1 VPHNC
6 EYRSQFGN
14 VEDYGIRSANEIEK
28 TILAEGPETV
38 GAICLESITA
48 GGGAIMPPL
57 GYWRRVQEICR
68 EYNVLLLLDEVVM
81 GLGRT
86 GKWFG
91 YQHFDVK
98 PDIVTMAKGLAS
110 GYAAI
115 SCTVTTNE
123 VFEMC
128 HQKCES
134 DEGVDLGY
142 FRDISTFG
150 ACTAGPTAALANM
163 QIIENERLIE
173 NSANVGAYLQESLH
187 QLEHKHKIIGQ
198 VRGLGLFAGIELVK
212 NRQTKEPVDETE
224 LARICADVMSQGV
237 MIGRTNRS
245 FHKLNNTILLAPAL
259 VATKADIDA
268 ITRAI
273 DVALTRH
280 KLQE

>member
-28 TILAEGPETV
+28 TILAEGVETV
-38 GAICLESITA
+38 GAIYLESIPA

-57 GYWRRVQEICR
+57 GYWRCVQEICT
-68 EYNVLLLLDEVVM
+68 EYNILLLLDEVVI

-110 GYAAI
+110 GHAAI

-134 DEGVDLGY
+134 DEGVNLGY
-142 FRDISTFG
+142 FHDISTFG
-150 ACTAGPTAALANM
+150 ACTAGPTAALTNM

-173 NSANVGAYLQESLH
+173 NPANKGAYLQESLH
-187 QLEHKHKIIGQ
+187 QLDHKHKIVGQ
-198 VRGLGLFAGIELVK
+198 VRGLGLFAGIEFVK

-245 FHKLNNTILLAPAL
+245 FQKLNNTILLAPAL
-259 VATKADIDA
+259 VATKANIDA

-273 DVALTRH
+273 DVPLTRH
-280 KLQE
+280 KLQK

>member
-1 VPHNC
+1 MPHNC
-6 EYRSQFGN
+6 EYRSQFCN

-28 TILAEGPETV
+28 TILAEGVETV
-38 GAICLESITA
+38 GAIYLESIPA

-57 GYWRRVQEICR
+57 GYWRCVQEICR
-68 EYNVLLLLDEVVM
+68 EYNILLLLDEVVI

-110 GYAAI
+110 GHAAI

-134 DEGVDLGY
+134 DEGVNLGY
-142 FRDISTFG
+142 FHDISTFG
-150 ACTAGPTAALANM
+150 ACTGGPTAALANM

-173 NSANVGAYLQESLH
+173 NPANKGAYLQESLH
-187 QLEHKHKIIGQ
+187 QLDHKHKIVGQ
-198 VRGLGLFAGIELVK
+198 VRGLGLFAGIEFVK

-245 FHKLNNTILLAPAL
+245 FQKLNNTILLAPAL
-259 VATKADIDA
+259 VATKANIDA

-273 DVALTRH
+273 DVPLTRH
-280 KLQE
+280 KLQK